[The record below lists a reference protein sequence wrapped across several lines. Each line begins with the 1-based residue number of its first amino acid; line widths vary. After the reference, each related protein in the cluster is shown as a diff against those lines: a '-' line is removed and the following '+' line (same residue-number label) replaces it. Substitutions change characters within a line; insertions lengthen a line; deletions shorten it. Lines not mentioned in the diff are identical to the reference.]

1 VKRTLAGGAEMS
13 TNDPQPTLSVARR
26 CSSISI
32 PAPNASATAVCRK
45 AHRLVPRD
53 DPRPTQ
59 YFFVAS
65 EVSTETDRPPS
76 RCAAELLQRGFAN
89 VMMRLQ
95 KFAPSISAQASITIL
110 ARRLAKE
117 FPDLNGRLLFV
128 VTFLH

>member
-1 VKRTLAGGAEMS
+1 VHQHLHPCTQRLG
-13 TNDPQPTLSVARR
+13 NRRLPQSAPT
-26 CSSISI
+26 CS
-32 PAPNASATAVCRK
+32 K
-45 AHRLVPRD
+45 G
-53 DPRPTQ
+53 RPTH

-95 KFAPSISAQASITIL
+95 KFAPSISAVASITIL